1 MFSEGLLATMVTGG
15 VGLLGVLV
23 SRFKCIVQ
31 MDGCC
36 SCRSCKW
43 GLLDASIV
51 DDQEVT
57 LKTANING
65 TDVLY
70 RSKNFIQIDSD
81 DEDATM
87 PSSSSSRRAEIE
99 QEL

>member
-1 MFSEGLLATMVTGG
+1 MLSEGLLATMVTGG

-23 SRFKCIVQ
+23 SRFKCIVR

-51 DDQEVT
+51 DNQEVT

-70 RSKNFIQIDSD
+70 KSKNFIQIDSD
-81 DEDATM
+81 DEDGQMTTR
-87 PSSSSSRRAEIE
+87 SSRRAMEE
-99 QEL
+99 ERDV